1 MEKTS
6 AKSRAQQLIEKLTE
20 DVAMG
25 FITLMTLVSTLRLL
39 GLLS

>member
-1 MEKTS
+1 MAANS
-6 AKSRAQQLIEKLTE
+6 AKSRVQRVLERLTE

-39 GLLS
+39 GIVS